1 MDSWFEHEAMGRYVA
16 KLEQDFFNRYVAS
29 YRFGGMC
36 ALQVG
41 GLWLRLSEDIVCVP
55 RDMSMSAEEMALADI
70 SADMLLLPHTLE
82 CGIPS
87 QILSEAHRILKP
99 SGRLMLTGFNPY
111 SLWGF
116 SRWFDG
122 VRLPEKRFCL
132 PLPELK
138 RRLADAGFDIEFGK
152 FMVYLPPVSSLGQ
165 IRFWRFME
173 KAGDRWWPQ
182 CAAVYGLVL
191 IKNVAGVTPLR
202 TQEGFWDDKTVAAGA
217 ARVAD

>member
-1 MDSWFEHEAMGRYVA
+1 
-16 KLEQDFFNRYVAS
+16 
-29 YRFGGMC
+29 
-36 ALQVG
+36 
-41 GLWLRLSEDIVCVP
+41 
-55 RDMSMSAEEMALADI
+55 
-70 SADMLLLPHTLE
+70 
-82 CGIPS
+82 
-87 QILSEAHRILKP
+87 
-99 SGRLMLTGFNPY
+99 MLTGFNPY

-122 VRLPEKRFCL
+122 ERLPEKRFCL

-138 RRLADAGFDIEFGK
+138 RQLADVGFDIEFGK
-152 FMVYLPPVSSLGQ
+152 FMVYLPPVSSIGQ

-191 IKNVAGVTPLR
+191 VKRAAGVTPLP
-202 TQEGFWDDKTVAAGA
+202 EWDGYLGGKALAAGA

>member
-1 MDSWFEHEAMGRYVA
+1 MDAWFEDTAMGRYVA
-16 KLEQDFFNRYVAS
+16 KLEQDFFGRYLDS
-29 YRFGGMC
+29 YRFSGMC
-36 ALQVG
+36 AVQVG
-41 GLWLRLSEDIVCVP
+41 GRWLMPSEDVVCVP
-55 RDMSMSAEEMALADI
+55 RDMSMSAENMALADV
-70 SADMLLLPHTLE
+70 SADMLLFPHTLE
-82 CGIPS
+82 GGVPS

-116 SRWFDG
+116 GHWFDG
-122 VRLPEKRFCL
+122 KRLPEKRFCL
-132 PLPELK
+132 PLPGLK
-138 RRLADAGFDIEFGK
+138 RQLADVGFDIEFGK

-165 IRFWRFME
+165 IRFWQFME

-191 IKNVAGVTPLR
+191 VKRAAGVTPLPA
-202 TQEGFWDDKTVAAGA
+202 WDGYLGGKALAAGA

>member
-1 MDSWFEHEAMGRYVA
+1 MDLWFEHEAMGRYVA

-41 GLWLRLSEDIVCVP
+41 GLWLRPSEDIVCVP

-111 SLWGF
+111 SLWGLG
-116 SRWFDG
+116 SWFDG

-132 PLPELK
+132 SLHELK
-138 RRLADAGFDIEFGK
+138 KQLADAGFDIEYGK
-152 FMVYLPPVSSLGQ
+152 FMVYLPAVSSLGK
-165 IRFWRFME
+165 IRFWQFME

-191 IKNVAGVTPLR
+191 LKNVAGVTPLR
-202 TQEGFWDDKTVAAGA
+202 TQEGFWDGKTVAAGA